1 MSESFVKRW
10 VKEAFGAGLV
20 GKVTVPKRLREL
32 FDVKDEDY
40 VRLALV
46 EVLKRNISL
55 EGFNAEGFEENF
67 NWFGKLAC
75 WHCVVPE
82 AVWLRDH
89 IKKLKEAIRR
99 NEEEM
104 REVHLLGVYWSGAK
118 TAIMV

>member
-1 MSESFVKRW
+1 LSESFVKRW

-99 NEEEM
+99 NEE
-104 REVHLLGVYWSGAK
+104 
-118 TAIMV
+118 